1 MARPYLFDQQEL
13 DLFELDA
20 DNFNSE
26 SVRKHYRRFLLQ
38 HHPDKGGTN
47 EMCARGNSVYQDLLE
62 GLLTFSVWLNST
74 PGLTLADT
82 IRPRPGLSRGSSN
95 AAQLAPRATDLAP
108 APDLAPTFHAEGHC
122 HLFYSLEAALQ
133 RMGFVFGL
141 SYVDMAQILR
151 ATPVGNAV
159 TFAIR
164 GAVQPARIRY
174 HGTSF
179 AALASISANHFL
191 LVWGAGR
198 GKALQQ
204 FGEDLPVVYTS
215 PCEDQ
220 ASWYP
225 QAMVDA
231 KGNRVGELVCL
242 GATPMR
248 VVLIC
253 SAAVEKRRIKIR
265 RKNNKQDAWLPADIE
280 VCGVRFRMMKDAI
293 NHPKATPSP
302 EARGGVWCQYPVD
315 LEPSDMR
322 SQSIRA
328 RPVLHSLEVSKLM
341 NQSSRASRRRMSQQ
355 GGSMAQSFGQSHC
368 QKRRRLCSTSAGSVL
383 SISAAGDIKVGQQI
397 RALVA
402 RQCMLLQIHTDDPR
416 SNANIA
422 FDYLQLV
429 RLRHKYVQRKQLNWE
444 APLSEEEIKHIWKE
458 DIHQL
463 FHDERPKNWTK
474 TRSQLHSIFR
484 VWLRESFGNVKAIRD
499 ILRNTCSWATWE
511 EIELTQNLMTAV

>member
-26 SVRKHYRRFLLQ
+26 SVRKHYRRFMLQ

-82 IRPRPGLSRGSSN
+82 IRPRPGQSRGSSN
-95 AAQLAPRATDLAP
+95 AAQLAPRASDLAP

-122 HLFYSLEAALQ
+122 HLFSSLEQALSQ
-133 RMGFVFGL
+133 MGFLFGF
-141 SYVDMAQILR
+141 SWVDMAKILR

-191 LVWGAGR
+191 PVWGAGR

-315 LEPSDMR
+315 LEPSDEEPEH
-322 SQSIRA
+322 QSETSA
-328 RPVLHSLEVSKLM
+328 
-341 NQSSRASRRRMSQQ
+341 
-355 GGSMAQSFGQSHC
+355 AQSGGFQADEPEQQSESSSDESARWFNGAELRSESLP
-368 QKRRRLCSTSAGSVL
+368 KRRRPCSTSAGSVL

-402 RQCMLLQIHTDDPR
+402 RQCMLLKIHRDDPR

-444 APLSEEEIKHIWKE
+444 APLSEEDIKNIWKE

-474 TRSQLHSIFR
+474 TRPQLHSIFR
-484 VWLRESFGNVKAIRD
+484 VWLRESFGNVTAIRD
-499 ILRNTCSWATWE
+499 ILRHTCSWATWE

>member
-82 IRPRPGLSRGSSN
+82 IRPRPGQSRGSSN
-95 AAQLAPRATDLAP
+95 AAQLAPRASDLSP
-108 APDLAPTFHAEGHC
+108 APVLAPTFHAEGHC
-122 HLFYSLEAALQ
+122 HLFSSLEQALSQ
-133 RMGFVFGL
+133 MVFLFGF
-141 SYVDMAQILR
+141 SWVDMAKILR

-191 LVWGAGR
+191 PVWGAGR

-225 QAMVDA
+225 LAMVDA

-315 LEPSDMR
+315 LEPSDEEPEH
-322 SQSIRA
+322 QSETSA
-328 RPVLHSLEVSKLM
+328 
-341 NQSSRASRRRMSQQ
+341 
-355 GGSMAQSFGQSHC
+355 AQSGGFQADEPEQQSESSSDESARWFNGAELRSESLP
-368 QKRRRLCSTSAGSVL
+368 KRRRPCSTSAGSVL

-402 RQCMLLQIHTDDPR
+402 RQCMLLKIHRDDPR

-444 APLSEEEIKHIWKE
+444 APLSEEDIKNIWQE
-458 DIHQL
+458 DLHQL

-499 ILRNTCSWATWE
+499 ILRHTCSWATWE